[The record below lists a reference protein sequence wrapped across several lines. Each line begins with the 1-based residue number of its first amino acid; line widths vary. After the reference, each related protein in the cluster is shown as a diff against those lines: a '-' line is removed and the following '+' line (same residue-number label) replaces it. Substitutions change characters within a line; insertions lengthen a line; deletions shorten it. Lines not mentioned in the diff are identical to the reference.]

1 MIDQENNYYYFD
13 LSDSLNENI
22 YFPFYSYNSN
32 NKKILIY
39 LNGKTVSSKIL
50 KTYLTSAYNK
60 LYIGKVCAG
69 SSCDYYLN
77 GTIDEVRIYN
87 RALSDEEIKQ
97 CFLGNCPN
105 DDSLVLYLDFDD
117 CTAKDKSGKGNDGTI
132 HGNVQCVDEG
142 ILSGVQLYYPR
153 NCFNKG
159 AVWELYY
166 GNPNEGG
173 VLLAQ
178 DVVDRKWSSS

>member
-1 MIDQENNYYYFD
+1 MI
-13 LSDSLNENI
+13 
-22 YFPFYSYNSN
+22 
-32 NKKILIY
+32 ILIKNLKLF
-39 LNGKTVSSKIL
+39 LNGKVKKAEVINKYLRSISNSK
-50 KTYLTSAYNK
+50 YFVW
-60 LYIGKVCAG
+60 IGRVCSG
-69 SSCDYYLN
+69 SSCDYYFN

-132 HGNVQCVDEG
+132 HGNVTCVDEG

-153 NCFNKG
+153 QCFEKG

-166 GNPNEGG
+166 GNPSEQGY
-173 VLLAQ
+173 LLAQ
-178 DVVDRKWSSS
+178 SEVRERLN